1 MIQVPVIF
9 SVFPREVPATLFGT
23 NKIAS
28 VVGTSN
34 AAFRYIRSVK
44 MPWGAT
50 LPAAVAAFVFVVC
63 PPRLCNERRG
73 DGQNH

>member
-50 LPAAVAAFVFVVC
+50 LVVAAIHALLGLAEAQEVLQKVSA
-63 PPRLCNERRG
+63 
-73 DGQNH
+73 